1 MLEHESPAMR
11 KMMQMMQGSA
21 RMEESP
27 STPTVLEI
35 NPDHPVMKG
44 LFNIRNQNP
53 DLAKLVTEQV
63 YDNAL
68 CAAGVLD
75 DPRSMI
81 TRLNKLLEITVNTVE
96 QDKKVKA

>member
-1 MLEHESPAMR
+1 
-11 KMMQMMQGSA
+11 MQMMQGSA
-21 RMEESP
+21 KMEELP
-27 STPTVLEI
+27 PTPTVLEI

-44 LFNIRNQNP
+44 LFNMRQQNP

-81 TRLNKLLEITVNTVE
+81 TRLNKLLEITVNTSVIE

>member
-1 MLEHESPAMR
+1 M
-11 KMMQMMQGSA
+11 
-21 RMEESP
+21 
-27 STPTVLEI
+27 
-35 NPDHPVMKG
+35 
-44 LFNIRNQNP
+44 
-53 DLAKLVTEQV
+53 VTEQI

>member
-1 MLEHESPAMR
+1 
-11 KMMQMMQGSA
+11 MMQMMQGSA
-21 RMEESP
+21 KMEELP
-27 STPTVLEI
+27 PTPTVLEI

-44 LFNIRNQNP
+44 LFNMRQQNP

-81 TRLNKLLEITVNTVE
+81 TRLNKLLEITVNTSVIE

>member
-1 MLEHESPAMR
+1 
-11 KMMQMMQGSA
+11 MMQMMQGSA
-21 RMEESP
+21 RMEEAP
-27 STPTVLEI
+27 PTPTVLEI

-44 LFNIRNQNP
+44 LFNMRQQNP

-81 TRLNKLLEITVNTVE
+81 TRLNKLLEITVNTSTVE

>member
-1 MLEHESPAMR
+1 
-11 KMMQMMQGSA
+11 MQGSA
-21 RMEESP
+21 KMEEAP
-27 STPTVLEI
+27 PTPTRLEI

-44 LFNIRNQNP
+44 LFHIRQQNP

-81 TRLNKLLEITVNTVE
+81 TRLNKLLEITVQNVQ

>member
-1 MLEHESPAMR
+1 
-11 KMMQMMQGSA
+11 MMQMMQGSA
-21 RMEESP
+21 KMEELP
-27 STPTVLEI
+27 PTPTVLEI

-44 LFNIRNQNP
+44 LFSMRQQNP

-81 TRLNKLLEITVNTVE
+81 TRLNKLLEITVNTSVIE

>member
-1 MLEHESPAMR
+1 
-11 KMMQMMQGSA
+11 MQGSA
-21 RMEESP
+21 KMEELP
-27 STPTVLEI
+27 PTPTVLEI

-44 LFNIRNQNP
+44 LFNMRQQNP

-81 TRLNKLLEITVNTVE
+81 TRLNKLLEITVNTSVIE

>member
-1 MLEHESPAMR
+1 MR

-21 RMEESP
+21 KMEELP
-27 STPTVLEI
+27 PTPTVLEI

-44 LFNIRNQNP
+44 LFSMRQQNP

-81 TRLNKLLEITVNTVE
+81 TRLNKLLEITVNTSVVE

>member
-1 MLEHESPAMR
+1 
-11 KMMQMMQGSA
+11 MQMMQGSA
-21 RMEESP
+21 RMEE
-27 STPTVLEI
+27 TPADPTLLEI

-44 LFNIRNQNP
+44 LFSIRQTNP
-53 DLAKLVTEQV
+53 DLAKLVAEQV

-81 TRLNKLLEITVNTVE
+81 TRLNKLLEVTVKTVE
-96 QDKKVKA
+96 QDKKVQV